1 MDKKTK
7 EKIRLNIPK
16 CGSRNKDNKDNNE
29 YLNFIP
35 INISSRND
43 NLSGVEDFRKSTIFI
58 NDIETLNESGSFI
71 NNLDSF
77 SKNEGFKD
85 SLNLAQSPQE
95 LKLESKT
102 IINENEK
109 LAINKAQKIKDE
121 LAIKEKENILLKIE
135 IKDLGNNIKSL
146 KNKESSYESKIL
158 KLNENIKNL
167 EKESLNVKNKY
178 KLKEKKF
185 LEEIKH
191 FKNEIKNKEK
201 IINILKEKLI
211 NKSQLIKNLN
221 DLINEKN
228 IKINELCKKLEKN
241 YHNISKKN
249 IDINTNNS
257 NKNFS
262 FSVQNKENEN
272 YNKINGVNNYNKKL
286 ILYKNSQKNLN
297 INQYLKQFNYII
309 KPRKKILFPK
319 RENQSS
325 TNIFQLNQEK
335 HSDTYHDQGPPL
347 YSNNNS
353 KKDFQKKLNKNIN
366 LKKQLNINNKELF
379 KFRKMRKKINTFEN
393 FNNSMRNKIK
403 FKNRNNL
410 HFSNISF
417 HSYSNRVAELTSSP
431 ELRDIKKIINSV
443 HINLIRERNQP
454 DAFLR
459 RLNKNNQKFIKTSFA
474 ETTHSYSNIE
484 RTESGKNNKKI
495 NNNSLENII
504 NLGKKNNSFSKNNI
518 GINSDKLFRIKDLNK
533 INKYS
538 K

>member
-109 LAINKAQKIKDE
+109 LSINKAQKIKDE

-135 IKDLGNNIKSL
+135 IKDLGNNIKSM

-272 YNKINGVNNYNKKL
+272 YNKINSVNNYNKKL

-366 LKKQLNINNKELF
+366 LKKQLNINNKELI

-495 NNNSLENII
+495 INNSLENII

>member
-85 SLNLAQSPQE
+85 SLNLAQSHQE

-109 LAINKAQKIKDE
+109 LSINKAQKIKDE

-135 IKDLGNNIKSL
+135 IKDLGNNIKSM
-146 KNKESSYESKIL
+146 KNKESSYENKIL

-335 HSDTYHDQGPPL
+335 HSDTYYDQGPPL

-366 LKKQLNINNKELF
+366 LKKQLNINNKELI

>member
-109 LAINKAQKIKDE
+109 LALNKAQKIKDE

-135 IKDLGNNIKSL
+135 IKDLGNNIKSM

-191 FKNEIKNKEK
+191 LKNEIKNKEK

-272 YNKINGVNNYNKKL
+272 YNKINSVNNYNKKL

-366 LKKQLNINNKELF
+366 LKKQLNINNKELI

>member
-109 LAINKAQKIKDE
+109 LSINKAQKIKDE

-135 IKDLGNNIKSL
+135 IKDLGDNIKSM
-146 KNKESSYESKIL
+146 KDKESSYERKIIE
-158 KLNENIKNL
+158 LNEKIKNL
-167 EKESLNVKNKY
+167 EKESLKDKNEY

-185 LEEIKH
+185 LEEFKH
-191 FKNEIKNKEK
+191 LKNEVKNKEK
-201 IINILKEKLI
+201 IINTLKEKLL

-241 YHNISKKN
+241 YLSYSKKN
-249 IDINTNNS
+249 LDIITNIN

-262 FSVQNKENEN
+262 FLGQNKENEN
-272 YNKINGVNNYNKKL
+272 YNKINSVKNYNNKL
-286 ILYKNSQKNLN
+286 SLYKNSQKNMNLS
-297 INQYLKQFNYII
+297 QYLKEYNFII
-309 KPRKKILFPK
+309 KPKKKVLFPK
-319 RENQSS
+319 EKNQST
-325 TNIFQLNQEK
+325 TNIFQLNQERN
-335 HSDTYHDQGPPL
+335 SNTYHDQGPPL
-347 YSNNNS
+347 YINNNS
-353 KKDFQKKLNKNIN
+353 KKDFQKKLKKTIN

-379 KFRKMRKKINTFEN
+379 KLKQMRKKINTFEN
-393 FNNSMRNKIK
+393 MNNSMRKKLN
-403 FKNRNNL
+403 FQNRNNF

>member
-35 INISSRND
+35 NNISSRND

-109 LAINKAQKIKDE
+109 LSINKAQKIKDE

-135 IKDLGNNIKSL
+135 IKDLGNNIKSM

-191 FKNEIKNKEK
+191 LKNEIKNKEK

-272 YNKINGVNNYNKKL
+272 YNKINSVNNYNKKL

-366 LKKQLNINNKELF
+366 LKKQLNINNKELI

-495 NNNSLENII
+495 INNSLENII

>member
-109 LAINKAQKIKDE
+109 LSINKAQKIKDE

-135 IKDLGNNIKSL
+135 IKDLGNNIKSM
-146 KNKESSYESKIL
+146 KNKESLYESKIL

-191 FKNEIKNKEK
+191 LKNEIKNKEK

-272 YNKINGVNNYNKKL
+272 YNKINSVNNYNKKL

-366 LKKQLNINNKELF
+366 LKKQLNINNKELI

-417 HSYSNRVAELTSSP
+417 HSYSNRVAEFTSSP

-495 NNNSLENII
+495 INNSLENII

>member
-35 INISSRND
+35 NNISSRND

-135 IKDLGNNIKSL
+135 IKDLGNNIKSM

-191 FKNEIKNKEK
+191 LKNEIKNKEK

-272 YNKINGVNNYNKKL
+272 YNINNYNKKL

-335 HSDTYHDQGPPL
+335 HCDTYHDQGPPL

-366 LKKQLNINNKELF
+366 LKKQLNINNKELI

-495 NNNSLENII
+495 INNSLENII